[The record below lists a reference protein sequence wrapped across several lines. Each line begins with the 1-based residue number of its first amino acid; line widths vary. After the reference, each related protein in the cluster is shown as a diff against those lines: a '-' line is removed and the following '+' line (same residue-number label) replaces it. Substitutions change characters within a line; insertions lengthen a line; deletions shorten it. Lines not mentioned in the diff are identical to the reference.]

1 MSAAAE
7 PIPAGTI
14 ARAPRQRHW
23 LLDAVLRVLRKPVGA
38 GSAAV
43 IALLVAAAVLAP
55 VVAPHDPISIS
66 IDIFKP
72 PSTSHIFGTDDL
84 GRDLF
89 SRIVH
94 GARISLYVG
103 LLAVGLGSLGGALVG
118 LVSGFAGGWVDMVI
132 QRVVDAVLAFP
143 GIVLAMSLVA
153 VLGTS
158 TTNALLAIAII
169 IIPFQS
175 RVVRGA
181 VLAVKQNVYIEAART
196 IGATPQR
203 IMFRHVLP
211 NVVAPILILIS
222 ASLGNA
228 ILIEA
233 GLSFLGLSTQP
244 PDPSWGLMLSG
255 TGRRY
260 MEEAPWLAIFPGL
273 AIAVT
278 VLAFNLLGDVVRDV
292 LDPRLR
298 GSG

>member
-1 MSAAAE
+1 MSSLADSV
-7 PIPAGTI
+7 TI
-14 ARAPRQRHW
+14 TTSNVRGQRHW
-23 LLDAVLRVLRKPVGA
+23 LLDASIRVLRKPVGLV
-38 GSAAV
+38 SALV
-43 IALLVAAAVLAP
+43 IGVLVAAALSAP
-55 VVAPHDPISIS
+55 YVAPFDPIAIS
-66 IDIFKP
+66 IETFQAP
-72 PSTSHIFGTDDL
+72 NTTYFFGTDDL
-84 GRDLF
+84 GRDMF
-89 SRIVH
+89 SRILH
-94 GARISLYVG
+94 GSRISLYVG
-103 LLAVGLGSLGGALVG
+103 FLAVCLGSLGGALVG
-118 LVSGFAGGWVDMVI
+118 LISGFAGGWVDMVI
-132 QRVVDAVLAFP
+132 QRIVDAVLAFP

-158 TTNALLAIAII
+158 TTNALLAIAIV

-181 VLAVKQNVYIEAART
+181 VLSVKQNVYIEAAQT

-244 PDPSWGLMLSG
+244 PEPSWGLMLSG

-273 AIAVT
+273 AIAIT
-278 VLAFNLLGDVVRDV
+278 VLAFNLLGDVIRDV

-298 GSG
+298 GT